1 MICSVMHL
9 FPRAIPLG
17 KPKYLVFILFAM
29 MMAMSLPVIV
39 HAKKPSVKSIEIG
52 ETHKLPNPDALLI
65 EVYKSIATS
74 NLRSAQLKIDELIDA
89 YPHFQLGHLIR
100 GDLLLMHTQAV
111 NRFGA
116 SPNVSAERLKDFRDE
131 ASVRLK
137 AIRDKPDPDFIPRSI
152 LQLRDDQK
160 QILLVDAKRSR
171 LYLYENIEGTPRL
184 VMDYY
189 ISQGKLG
196 INKLREGDQRTPVG
210 VYYITSHLTGTKLPD
225 FYGPGALPINYP
237 NEWDKINGRSGSGIW
252 LHGVSSEIFSRPPL
266 ASDGCVV
273 LANSDFLNVA
283 AAVEIGRT
291 PVIISEQVEFVNRTK
306 WNADKQLA
314 GKLIEDWRNDFE
326 SMNQNRLLANYS
338 RNFKTLQGEDI
349 NTWFLKQR
357 QLNDGVR
364 DISVKLRDITQF
376 RYPGK
381 DEIIVST
388 FTQESNT
395 GKNKTNIRKRQY
407 WIKEASRWRIIYET
421 QI

>member
-1 MICSVMHL
+1 MVFSVTHL
-9 FPRAIPLG
+9 FRMTRHFG
-17 KPKYLVFILFAM
+17 KPLSVAFSLITLMFAM
-29 MMAMSLPVIV
+29 SVPVIA
-39 HAKKPSVKSIEIG
+39 HAKKPSIKSIEVE
-52 ETHKLPNPDALLI
+52 ETFQLPSPDALLL
-65 EVYKSIATS
+65 EVYKSISTN
-74 NLRSAQLKIDELIDA
+74 NLRNAQLKIDELIEV

-111 NRFGA
+111 NKFGA
-116 SPNVSAERLKDFRDE
+116 SPKASAERLKDFREE

-137 AIRDKPDPDFIPRSI
+137 SIRDKPDPDLIPRSV

-171 LYLYENIEGTPRL
+171 LYLYENIGGTPRL

-196 INKLREGDQRTPVG
+196 INKLKEGDQRTPVG

-273 LANSDFLNVA
+273 LANSDFLNIA
-283 AAVEIGRT
+283 ATVEIGRT
-291 PVIISEQVEFVNRTK
+291 PIIISEQVEFVNLTK
-306 WNADKQLA
+306 WNADKLVA
-314 GKLIEDWRNDFE
+314 SKLIEDWRADLE
-326 SMNQNRLLANYS
+326 SLNQNRLLANYS
-338 RNFKTLQGEDI
+338 HNFKTLQGEGI
-349 NTWFLKQR
+349 HAWFLKQR
-357 QLNDGVR
+357 QSTDGLHN
-364 DISVKLRDITQF
+364 ISIKLRDVTQF
-376 RYPGK
+376 QYPGK

-388 FTQESNT
+388 FTQESII
-395 GKNKTNIRKRQY
+395 GKNRTNIRKRQY

-421 QI
+421 QV